1 MSLFP
6 PSMSSSR
13 PARDHTQSPPITT
26 ASAQHPLGRT
36 TPPHTAVCNG
46 GVRTNENKQPRKIPP
61 SKTLS
66 KQQEQS
72 KQQQRSQKQPARPPP
87 PKISYDTGSLPRRPK
102 QGEGRGGIKRA
113 LSFYQENKRQAQLV
127 RERREQGKDPIA
139 ATRSAGECDLSPHL
153 ITSFHFLFAGNS
165 PQLIRRTSN
174 GGGGGQKP
182 SVAVEAIRKPP
193 QDASLHTEPRS
204 PSPQHKQSE
213 ASGSLAAAEER
224 VEAVGLC
231 EGVLPTRPAQVCTR
245 HETESEGMGSSVTS
259 EDTITEDTLQVWSKE
274 VRVLHSFSI
283 SSSVLCL
290 LFHRPSLSPGADS

>member
-1 MSLFP
+1 M
-6 PSMSSSR
+6 
-13 PARDHTQSPPITT
+13 
-26 ASAQHPLGRT
+26 
-36 TPPHTAVCNG
+36 
-46 GVRTNENKQPRKIPP
+46 
-61 SKTLS
+61 
-66 KQQEQS
+66 
-72 KQQQRSQKQPARPPP
+72 
-87 PKISYDTGSLPRRPK
+87 
-102 QGEGRGGIKRA
+102 
-113 LSFYQENKRQAQLV
+113 

-231 EGVLPTRPAQVCTR
+231 EGVRPAQVCTR

-259 EDTITEDTLQVWSKE
+259 EDTITEDTLQVE
-274 VRVLHSFSI
+274 QRGTCAAQLLHLFVFYACFFIVLLS
-283 SSSVLCL
+283 LQRCL
-290 LFHRPSLSPGADS
+290 ETCHRQRH